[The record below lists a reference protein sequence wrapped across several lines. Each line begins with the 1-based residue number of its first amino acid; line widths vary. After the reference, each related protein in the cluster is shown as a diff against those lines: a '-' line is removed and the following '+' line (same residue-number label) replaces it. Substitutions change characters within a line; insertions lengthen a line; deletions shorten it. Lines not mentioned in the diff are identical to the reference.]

1 MNLFLFLFP
10 TLTLSVIR
18 YPLILGNAKTNGL
31 ITLSKYPVK
40 CLELVLVSTN
50 FEITILSTL
59 TSQIFIGFFYSIK
72 FFFCYF
78 CLSRSQQYYTTK
90 KNFLIIFKLYK
101 HFSKNIL

>member
-50 FEITILSTL
+50 FEITIL
-59 TSQIFIGFFYSIK
+59 
-72 FFFCYF
+72 
-78 CLSRSQQYYTTK
+78 
-90 KNFLIIFKLYK
+90 
-101 HFSKNIL
+101 